1 MQKTIVATLAFLA
14 STVAV
19 SATDLPSKTILPP
32 APSIPTFA
40 QDGYIGVNAGS
51 NLSSSRVYTGS
62 FIAGWNV
69 NPFLAVES
77 DYTFSDP
84 SNKTKVGSVYKKD
97 YVNAGTINVLPQ
109 VKVPFTDL
117 TAYTIGGVGYQW
129 DNVTANHSI
138 YNVGAGLKYDFSKD
152 VQLDTRFTRTDSI
165 KAQYRGHNDRA
176 TVGVNYRF

>member
-1 MQKTIVATLAFLA
+1 MQKTIVATLAFLV

-32 APSIPTFA
+32 AFSIPSFA
-40 QDGYIGVNAGS
+40 QDAYIGLNAGS
-51 NLSSSRVYTGS
+51 NLSSSRVYTGGA
-62 FIAGWNV
+62 IAGWNV
-69 NPFLAVES
+69 NPFLAVEG
-77 DYTFSDP
+77 DYMFSDP
-84 SNKTKVGSVYKKD
+84 SNKNKIGLVYKKD

-117 TAYTIGGVGYQW
+117 TVYAIGGVGYQW

-138 YNVGAGLKYDFSKD
+138 YNVGAGIKYDFSKD

-165 KAQYRGHNDRA
+165 KTQYRGYEDRA
-176 TVGVNYRF
+176 TVGVNYKF